1 LKELQAMQWTMQFLS
16 GRGKGRRRSLP
27 MYPKA
32 KKLDVRLLALMLM
45 DSRGKVRKEIWDKL
59 VRAGKISNFRHRKN
73 GEVISFEF
81 QGRRIRLA
89 TLKNF
94 LTALGD
100 EDNQSG
106 EEPMTHIIDPHE
118 PLPNE
123 MRESLHDSGFSSED
137 VQEVLAD
144 IRAALAMTG
153 QTPVV
158 PAKSKTPSI
167 DIR

>member
-1 LKELQAMQWTMQFLS
+1 MQWTVQFVT
-16 GRGKGRRRSLP
+16 GRGRGRRRSLP

-32 KKLDVRLLALMLM
+32 RRLDVRLLALMLM
-45 DSRGKVRKEIWDKL
+45 DSRGCLRKGVWNRL
-59 VRAGKISNFRHRKN
+59 VRSGKVGDFRHRKN
-73 GEVISFEF
+73 GGVISFQF

-106 EEPMTHIIDPHE
+106 EKPMTHIIDPNE
-118 PLPNE
+118 PLPAD
-123 MRESLHDSGFSSED
+123 MRESLHESGFSSED

-144 IRAALAMTG
+144 IRAALGMAG

-158 PAKSKTPSI
+158 PAKSKTPSF
-167 DIR
+167 DIS